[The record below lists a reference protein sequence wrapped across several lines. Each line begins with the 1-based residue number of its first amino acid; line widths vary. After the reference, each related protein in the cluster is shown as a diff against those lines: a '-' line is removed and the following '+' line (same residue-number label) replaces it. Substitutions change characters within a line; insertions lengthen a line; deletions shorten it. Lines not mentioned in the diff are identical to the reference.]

1 MVFAKTTLKGD
12 IMNHHKHLTLEDREK
27 ILKYHSMGY
36 SLSRIAEILCS
47 NKSTISRELNRNSDK
62 DGYFPN
68 RAENKYLSRRQK
80 CRPKKLLEDS
90 ELYAYVKDKFLN
102 EQWSPE
108 KIDGRLKL
116 EKSKWSISY
125 STIYR
130 AIYDRMFDEPHLSS
144 GNRGAIRKLRHRGK
158 SRHTKGYVERRGQIV
173 ISHDIDE
180 RPAVANER
188 SRLGDWEGD
197 TVAGITGKAC
207 LVTLV
212 DRKSRF
218 LIGGK
223 ASEKKAEQVNKVMI
237 ASLKGQPCETI
248 TPDRGKEFA
257 KHTVVTEALEKVQ
270 FYFPKPHHPW
280 QRGTNENTNGLLR
293 EYFPKGRD
301 LTDVSEEYIQKMYD
315 KLNKRPRKCLGYKT
329 PYEVYYSTV
338 LQLT

>member
-12 IMNHHKHLTLEDREK
+12 IMNHHKHLTLEEREK

-36 SLSRIAEILCS
+36 SLSRIAEILCR

-102 EQWSPE
+102 SQWSPE
-108 KIDGRLKL
+108 EIDGRLKL

-130 AIYDRMFDEPHLSS
+130 AIYDRMFDELHLSS

-212 DRKSRF
+212 DHKSRF

-301 LTDVSEEYIQKMYD
+301 LTDVSEEYIQKCMTSLIRD
-315 KLNKRPRKCLGYKT
+315 LENVLDIKHHMK
-329 PYEVYYSTV
+329 STI
-338 LQLT
+338 LPCCN

>member
-1 MVFAKTTLKGD
+1 MD
-12 IMNHHKHLTLEDREK
+12 IFQTVPK
-27 ILKYHSMGY
+27 I
-36 SLSRIAEILCS
+36 
-47 NKSTISRELNRNSDK
+47 NISAGVK
-62 DGYFPN
+62 
-68 RAENKYLSRRQK
+68 K

-108 KIDGRLKL
+108 EIDGRLKL

-173 ISHDIDE
+173 ISQDIDE

-197 TVAGITGKAC
+197 TVAGITEKAC

-237 ASLKGQPCETI
+237 VSLKGQPCETI
-248 TPDRGKEFA
+248 TPD
-257 KHTVVTEALEKVQ
+257 
-270 FYFPKPHHPW
+270 
-280 QRGTNENTNGLLR
+280 
-293 EYFPKGRD
+293 
-301 LTDVSEEYIQKMYD
+301 
-315 KLNKRPRKCLGYKT
+315 
-329 PYEVYYSTV
+329 
-338 LQLT
+338 

>member
-1 MVFAKTTLKGD
+1 
-12 IMNHHKHLTLEDREK
+12 MNHHKHLTLEDREK

-36 SLSRIAEILCS
+36 SLSRIAEILCR

-108 KIDGRLKL
+108 EIDGRLKL

-125 STIYR
+125 SSIYR

-248 TPDRGKEFA
+248 TPD
-257 KHTVVTEALEKVQ
+257 
-270 FYFPKPHHPW
+270 
-280 QRGTNENTNGLLR
+280 
-293 EYFPKGRD
+293 
-301 LTDVSEEYIQKMYD
+301 
-315 KLNKRPRKCLGYKT
+315 
-329 PYEVYYSTV
+329 
-338 LQLT
+338 

>member
-1 MVFAKTTLKGD
+1 
-12 IMNHHKHLTLEDREK
+12 
-27 ILKYHSMGY
+27 
-36 SLSRIAEILCS
+36 
-47 NKSTISRELNRNSDK
+47 
-62 DGYFPN
+62 
-68 RAENKYLSRRQK
+68 
-80 CRPKKLLEDS
+80 
-90 ELYAYVKDKFLN
+90 
-102 EQWSPE
+102 
-108 KIDGRLKL
+108 
-116 EKSKWSISY
+116 
-125 STIYR
+125 
-130 AIYDRMFDEPHLSS
+130 MFDEPHLSS

-218 LIGGK
+218 LIRGK
-223 ASEKKAEQVNKVMI
+223 ASEKKAEHVNKVMI
-237 ASLKGQPCETI
+237 GSLKGQPCETI

-301 LTDVSEEYIQKMYD
+301 LTDVSEAYI
-315 KLNKRPRKCLGYKT
+315 
-329 PYEVYYSTV
+329 
-338 LQLT
+338 

>member
-1 MVFAKTTLKGD
+1 M
-12 IMNHHKHLTLEDREK
+12 
-27 ILKYHSMGY
+27 
-36 SLSRIAEILCS
+36 
-47 NKSTISRELNRNSDK
+47 
-62 DGYFPN
+62 
-68 RAENKYLSRRQK
+68 
-80 CRPKKLLEDS
+80 EDS

-108 KIDGRLKL
+108 EIDGRLKL
-116 EKSKWSISY
+116 EKSKWSTSY

-301 LTDVSEEYIQKMYD
+301 LTDVSEEYIQKCMTSLIRD
-315 KLNKRPRKCLGYKT
+315 LENVLDIKHHMK
-329 PYEVYYSTV
+329 STI
-338 LQLT
+338 LPCCN

>member
-12 IMNHHKHLTLEDREK
+12 IMNHHKHLTLEEREK

-36 SLSRIAEILCS
+36 SLSRIAEILCG

-108 KIDGRLKL
+108 EIDGRLKL

-130 AIYDRMFDEPHLSS
+130 AIYDRMFDEPYLSS

-248 TPDRGKEFA
+248 TPD
-257 KHTVVTEALEKVQ
+257 
-270 FYFPKPHHPW
+270 
-280 QRGTNENTNGLLR
+280 
-293 EYFPKGRD
+293 
-301 LTDVSEEYIQKMYD
+301 
-315 KLNKRPRKCLGYKT
+315 
-329 PYEVYYSTV
+329 
-338 LQLT
+338 